1 MPYTLY
7 CYDNGVLGE
16 KLIETPVVSV
26 YGAFCVNEDN
36 TLIQIGSD
44 GSVYSTLYQVKDEIR
59 ELEQFKD
66 RLYFL
71 DGNTMV
77 ELDLSEGKY
86 RVIVEY
92 TNIAEM
98 YVDNAGTD
106 EAFAEIYF
114 VAAQG
119 LFVEGY
125 LYVSESDEIFVAGY
139 RL

>member
-1 MPYTLY
+1 M
-7 CYDNGVLGE
+7 
-16 KLIETPVVSV
+16 IETPVVSV